1 MLSLV
6 MSNEEAYENNPIVYF
21 NSGNNRRSVC
31 LADSRRNE
39 NIHEYDC
46 TAAPFSAA
54 APVPHRMEHSIR
66 LDGIWKRQNL
76 DVRPL
81 IGSNPRTGSIRLPT
95 GFQFF
100 LESDLF
106 QHPGFRLF
114 LFLVADFVGAGTA
127 NDPGLSQN

>member
-1 MLSLV
+1 MV
-6 MSNEEAYENNPIVYF
+6 APK
-21 NSGNNRRSVC
+21 SGC
-31 LADSRRNE
+31 
-39 NIHEYDC
+39 
-46 TAAPFSAA
+46 P
-54 APVPHRMEHSIR
+54 PPHRIEPEDWFYS
-66 LDGIWKRQNL
+66 
-76 DVRPL
+76 
-81 IGSNPRTGSIRLPT
+81 LPT